1 MINRVAKPRRRNE
14 ENSRDKL
21 FMDAPLA
28 IVVIRGVFRARSSH
42 ALTWNQKRRNRASPK
57 WSTDRARVQRAAG
70 AWKLASIFV
79 GACGASGLRCLVD
92 PQDLASLLSF

>member
-1 MINRVAKPRRRNE
+1 
-14 ENSRDKL
+14 
-21 FMDAPLA
+21 
-28 IVVIRGVFRARSSH
+28 
-42 ALTWNQKRRNRASPK
+42 
-57 WSTDRARVQRAAG
+57 VQRAAG